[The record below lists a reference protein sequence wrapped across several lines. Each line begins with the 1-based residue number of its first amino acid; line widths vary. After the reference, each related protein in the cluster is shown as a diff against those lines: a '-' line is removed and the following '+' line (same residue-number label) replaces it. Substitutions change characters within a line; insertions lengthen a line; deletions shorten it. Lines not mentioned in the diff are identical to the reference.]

1 MMGTK
6 TIRFDDLTGQEGDQ
20 VTEVE
25 GTIAESTFKL
35 DLAPVTL
42 DALRKAL
49 IDHDP
54 TDLAQLLSRQ
64 APAATAKSRTDD
76 ADWVMVDGIRYQRPR
91 PHVRKFKD
99 EYSGC
104 AEDQG

>member
-1 MMGTK
+1 MGTK
-6 TIRFDDLTGQEGDQ
+6 IVRFDDLTGQEGDQ

-25 GTIAESTFKL
+25 GTIAKSSFKL

-54 TDLAQLLSRQ
+54 ADLALLLPRQ
-64 APAATAKSRTDD
+64 APATGTSRAGGD
-76 ADWVMVDGIRYQRPR
+76 DWVLVDGIRYQRA
-91 PHVRKFKD
+91 
-99 EYSGC
+99 GC

>member
-1 MMGTK
+1 MGTK
-6 TIRFDDLTGQEGDQ
+6 IIRFDDLTGQEGDQ

-54 TDLAQLLSRQ
+54 TDLALLLPRQ
-64 APAATAKSRTDD
+64 GPTAATSRTDGD
-76 ADWVMVDGIRYQRPR
+76 DWVLVDGIRYQRARPR
-91 PHVRKFKD
+91 ARKIKD
-99 EYSGC
+99 EYSAC
-104 AEDQG
+104 AEGQA

>member
-1 MMGTK
+1 MGTK
-6 TIRFDDLTGQEGDQ
+6 IIRFDDLTGQEGDQ
-20 VTEVE
+20 VTQVE

-54 TDLAQLLSRQ
+54 TDLALLLSRP
-64 APAATAKSRTDD
+64 APATATSRTDD
-76 ADWVMVDGIRYQRPR
+76 GEWVLVDGIRYQRARPR
-91 PHVRKFKD
+91 VRKIKD
-99 EYSGC
+99 EYSVC
-104 AEDQG
+104 AEGQG

>member
-1 MMGTK
+1 MGTK
-6 TIRFDDLTGQEGDQ
+6 IIRFDDLTGQEGEQ
-20 VTEVE
+20 VTEVA
-25 GTIAESTFKL
+25 GTIAESSFKL

-54 TDLAQLLSRQ
+54 ADLALLLPRQ
-64 APAATAKSRTDD
+64 APAAATSR
-76 ADWVMVDGIRYQRPR
+76 ADGDEWKLVDGIRYQRAA
-91 PHVRKFKD
+91 
-99 EYSGC
+99 C